1 MVVTTSAPSH
11 NIVLVHSHEYAKWVF
26 SETHPTQGRRFDIVA
41 RRLEELANEQGV
53 NLTKVESEYLPSVE
67 LLKLAHAAEY
77 IDQVLELGVCDEWVG
92 ERPDLGELAQRMV
105 GGTILAV
112 NALLRGESL
121 IAVNFAGAKHH
132 AKRDHSSGF
141 CVFADFA
148 IAARYALDTDRQ
160 ILANRGIPVQRI
172 AILDIDAHHGDGTE
186 ELLAHRESVLTFSIH
201 DSSIFPGTGDHDEP
215 DWQTYNRALPA
226 GSGDAQLHGAVQ
238 DFVGIAKS
246 FEPDLIFIAIGADGL
261 DGDPLSSL
269 KYTIA
274 GMESAIGHVR
284 AAFPNTPMLFG
295 GAGGYQPDDETP
307 EAWARMVMAA
317 ATM

>member
-1 MVVTTSAPSH
+1 MVETKSAPAH
-11 NIVLVHSHEYAKWVF
+11 TIVLVHSHEYAKWVF
-26 SETHPTQGRRFDIVA
+26 SQTHPTQGRRFDIAA

-53 NLTKVESEYLPSVE
+53 SLTKVDAEYLPSVE
-67 LLKLAHAAEY
+67 RLKLAHTAEY
-77 IDQVLELGVCDEWVG
+77 IDQVLELGVCDEWEG
-92 ERPDLGELAQRMV
+92 KRPDLGELAQRMV
-105 GGTILAV
+105 GGTILAL

-148 IAARYALDTDRQ
+148 IAARYALDTDRRM
-160 ILANRGIPVQRI
+160 LANRGIPVQRI

-186 ELLAHRESVLTFSIH
+186 ELLTHRESVLTFSIH
-201 DSSIFPGTGDHDEP
+201 DSSIFPGTGYHDDP
-215 DWQTYNRALPA
+215 NWQTYNRALPA
-226 GSGDAQLHGAVQ
+226 GSGDADLHSAVQ
-238 DFVGIAKS
+238 DFVGITKS
-246 FEPDLIFIAIGADGL
+246 FKPDLIFIAIGADGL
-261 DGDPLSSL
+261 DGDPLSNL
-269 KYTIA
+269 RYTIA

-284 AAFPNTPMLFG
+284 VAFPNAPILFG

-317 ATM
+317 AKT

>member
-67 LLKLAHAAEY
+67 RLMLAHTAEY
-77 IDQVLELGVCDEWVG
+77 IDQVLELGVCDEWEG
-92 ERPDLGELAQRMV
+92 ERTDLGELAQRMV
-105 GGTILAV
+105 GGTILAL

-148 IAARYALDTDRQ
+148 IAARYALDPDRRM
-160 ILANRGIPVQRI
+160 LANRGIAVQRI

-215 DWQTYNRALPA
+215 EWQTYNRALPA